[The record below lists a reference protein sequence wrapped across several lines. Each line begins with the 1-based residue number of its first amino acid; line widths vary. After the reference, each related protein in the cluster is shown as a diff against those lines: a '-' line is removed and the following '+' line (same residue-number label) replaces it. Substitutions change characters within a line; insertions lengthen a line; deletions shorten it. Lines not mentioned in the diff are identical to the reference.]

1 MSFGSYAKRYVN
13 PIYYHYYNNN
23 DYDIIMIIMVIMM
36 IIMMIIIIIIIIVNK
51 WSHKEAEAVNSKL
64 NTNCFAFHS
73 LIANGWQCPF

>member
-13 PIYYHYYNNN
+13 PIYYHYNNNN

-36 IIMMIIIIIIIIVNK
+36 IIMMMMIIIIIIIINK

-64 NTNCFAFHS
+64 NALTVLHFT
-73 LIANGWQCPF
+73 P